1 MIKLILFYSEGEPN
15 DKGINLTHAKDIMIN
30 KYINDFDEINV
41 YTPSM
46 LRDMGYHQSVQEF
59 PDSGLVSANYKL
71 NFIGFCAWKPL
82 IIKLELLKSNKDDII
97 FYHDVN
103 CIKYP
108 QYLSF
113 KNIKNWI
120 NTIFTKCNYDFFFPQ
135 EHSQKLY
142 RFCKANVIRE
152 LGNDDAFNYHFSQ
165 MCVNCCVFKNTPV
178 SLLLLDEWID
188 ACNNTSW
195 LDGNIYGSLID
206 GFTYHC
212 PEQSILN
219 TILAN
224 WIKTNKHNIPK
235 KFPFIYFKYR
245 NINDIH
251 DITDYDYLK
260 YLTIS

>member
-1 MIKLILFYSEGEPN
+1 
-15 DKGINLTHAKDIMIN
+15 
-30 KYINDFDEINV
+30 
-41 YTPSM
+41 M
-46 LRDMGYHQSVQEF
+46 LQDMGYHQSVQEF
-59 PDSGLVSANYKL
+59 PDTGLVSGNYKL

-120 NTIFTKCNYDFFFPQ
+120 NTIFTKCKYDFFFPQ
-135 EHSQKLY
+135 EHSNQLY
-142 RFCKANVIRE
+142 RWCKTNVIRE
-152 LGNDDAFNYHFSQ
+152 LGNDDAFNYHFSL
-165 MCVNCCVFKNTPV
+165 MCVNCCVFKNTAV
-178 SLLLLDEWID
+178 SLLLLDEWIE

-195 LDGNIYGSLID
+195 LDGKTYGSLIK
-206 GFTYHC
+206 GFRHHC
-212 PEQSILN
+212 PEQGILN

-224 WIKTNKHNIPK
+224 WIKTNKHNIPT
-235 KFPFIYFKYR
+235 KFPFIYFRAR
-245 NINDIH
+245 NINEIH